1 MCGHDGC
8 LTAILIHLARETG
21 KVVHKVSVLA
31 GCSKTAQSILTCN
44 IIYCVSAT
52 FWIKCMSL
60 LGISKYTD
68 AVLQSQEIS
77 PITLGTSIP

>member
-21 KVVHKVSVLA
+21 KVLHTVSVLA

-44 IIYCVSAT
+44 IIYCVLAT
-52 FWIKCMSL
+52 F
-60 LGISKYTD
+60 
-68 AVLQSQEIS
+68 
-77 PITLGTSIP
+77 